1 MLLWPIEPG
10 FILSH
15 TAATSPVGSPGSAA
29 VTVEGAPSESS
40 TEVVGT
46 PAEEQMSR
54 YTEWGK
60 FISSENQTSSV
71 VIVSFD

>member
-1 MLLWPIEPG
+1 MRLDSVFDLLCFCG
-10 FILSH
+10 SFSLVLSSHTH

-54 YTEWGK
+54 YAGYQRL
-60 FISSENQTSSV
+60 SRV
-71 VIVSFD
+71 